1 MHVQQFVMAYGV
13 EQDRLRALLPEGL
26 ASLRPVLRLNAEIRD
41 GRSACLEFNTAVER
55 QDFRGWRNIAH
66 WEDVPFTA
74 EGESVLFHPPF
85 LRLRFTGVG
94 IQGGCPAEQDN
105 DGCLFPG
112 GTPELRLPEPV
123 TARKEFCDCTF
134 AWDFGTPGAH
144 GQSLGKTL
152 PAIPTEPKITYPRQ
166 PLTAENAAA
175 IPCDQVLGAY
185 RVTFRR

>member
-26 ASLRPVLRLNAEIRD
+26 TSLRPVLRLNAEIRD

-105 DGCLFPG
+105 SGCLF
-112 GTPELRLPEPV
+112 
-123 TARKEFCDCTF
+123 CNCTF

-152 PAIPTEPKITYPRQ
+152 PAIPTEPKIAYPRQ
-166 PLTAENAAA
+166 ALTAENAAA
-175 IPCDQVLGAY
+175 ILCDQVLGAY
-185 RVTFRR
+185 RVAFRR